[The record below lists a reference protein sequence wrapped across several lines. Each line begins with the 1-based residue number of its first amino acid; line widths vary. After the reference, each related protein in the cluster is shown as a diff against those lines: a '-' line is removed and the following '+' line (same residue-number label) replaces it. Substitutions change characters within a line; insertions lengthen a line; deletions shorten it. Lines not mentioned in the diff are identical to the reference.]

1 MAVSQ
6 MSDSTVGTAGLPEQE
21 GDPRALLWSLGFCFW
36 NLELTCH
43 TDVAFKNCFELTFCP
58 ETCKVPLLL
67 LVLLLFYAGRPRR
80 HCAFGPSTLQ

>member
-6 MSDSTVGTAGLPEQE
+6 MLGRTVGTAGLTEQGE
-21 GDPRALLWSLGFCFW
+21 DAHALLWSLGFCFW
-36 NLELTCH
+36 NLELTSH

-67 LVLLLFYAGRPRR
+67 LVLLLFCAGRPRDIV
-80 HCAFGPSTLQ
+80 HLVPATLQ